1 METKEKPYKV
11 YISLAIT
18 DKDEPKQ
25 RARALEL
32 AERIRQR
39 GFVPVN
45 PFDIG
50 DELVKDARENGT
62 AMPGWREYMRND
74 IYELLD
80 CDGILMDVDTKNSY
94 GCCIELA
101 VAQVMSSS
109 HRKHFTIY
117 HTREQW
123 HDVNDKYII

>member
-1 METKEKPYKV
+1 MEKPYKV
-11 YISLAIT
+11 YISLPIT
-18 DKDEPKQ
+18 DKDEKKQ

-32 AERIRQR
+32 AERIKEK

-50 DELVKDARENGT
+50 ADLEKRYGDAPR
-62 AMPGWREYMRND
+62 WRDYMAAD

-80 CDGILMDVDTKNSY
+80 CDGILMDADAKGSY

-101 VAQVMSSS
+101 IAQAMASSKKKS
-109 HRKHFTIY
+109 FTIY